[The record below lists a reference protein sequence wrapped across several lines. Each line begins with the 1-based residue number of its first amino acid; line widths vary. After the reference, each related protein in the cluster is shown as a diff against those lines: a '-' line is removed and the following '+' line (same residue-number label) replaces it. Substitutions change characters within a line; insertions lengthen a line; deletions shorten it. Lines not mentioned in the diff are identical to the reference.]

1 MIEAKNIYHNEY
13 GFTSFTSATPAGN
26 PPIYESQPIQL
37 LEKDIKIPKT
47 DEEIKIEFRERY
59 WDDDKEKFIA

>member
-13 GFTSFTSATPAGN
+13 GFSSFTSATTAGN
-26 PPIYESQPIQL
+26 PPIYESQPIKL
-37 LEKDIKIPKT
+37 FKDIEIPKT